1 MLAIVST
8 CLLCYPCLLT
18 KLIIIIIIIIIIIYI
33 ILHLQ
38 GCLIYSYHVYQ
49 ESIMNSCV
57 YVLQVV

>member
-1 MLAIVST
+1 MHCVRHSYQATVCFGKQMLAIVSI
-8 CLLCYPCLLT
+8 
-18 KLIIIIIIIIIIIYI
+18 KENI